1 MRRAHLRL
9 VFLFI
14 LAVVLPVLA
23 GAAVHT
29 AAGYD
34 PEAGSASTAV
44 VRVEPANRNVGQGAV
59 FTVAVSI
66 QGAQDLGA
74 FQFDL
79 GFDPAIVQVNG
90 AALAPF
96 LGSTGR
102 NTAIVG
108 PNIDNGSGLVRFGAF
123 SYGSQPGPVGD
134 GDLAMITMT
143 APASGNTL
151 LDLRNVHLSD
161 TTANAQVATVEDG
174 TVTATLLTSAIP
186 LAAGWNLISFNAAPT
201 DTAPGSVLA
210 PIMDKLIVVQSYDG
224 SGKSYYPGGLQNTL
238 TSMDAWHGY
247 WLKLTGDA
255 TLAITGTQPAT
266 TIPLPQGWNLI
277 GYLPGTE
284 LSREIALA
292 SIAGKYTALLGY
304 DHGAES
310 WYAALPDRMNTLT
323 TMKPGHGYWI
333 YMTGAAG
340 LAYP

>member
-1 MRRAHLRL
+1 MNRSHRRL

-14 LAVVLPVLA
+14 LAVVIPVLA
-23 GAAVHT
+23 GEAMHT
-29 AAGYD
+29 AAGYE
-34 PEAGSASTAV
+34 PATGNSSTAT

-102 NTAIVG
+102 NTATVG

-143 APASGNTL
+143 APASGSTV

-161 TTANAQVATVEDG
+161 TTANAQAATVEDG
-174 TVTATLLTSAIP
+174 MVTATLLTNAIP

-201 DTAPGSVLA
+201 DTAPSSVLS
-210 PIMDKLIVVQSYDG
+210 PIAGKLIVAQSYDS

-238 TSMDAWHGY
+238 TSMDSWHGY
-247 WLKLTGDA
+247 WLKLTAAA
-255 TLAITGTQPAT
+255 TLAITGTQPAK
-266 TIPLPQGWNLI
+266 TIPLQQGWNLI
-277 GYLPGTE
+277 GYLPDTA
-284 LSREIALA
+284 LARDVALA

-310 WYAALPDRMNTLT
+310 WYAALPPRMNTLT
-323 TMKPGHGYWI
+323 TLKPGHGYWI
-333 YMTGAAG
+333 YMTQAAD